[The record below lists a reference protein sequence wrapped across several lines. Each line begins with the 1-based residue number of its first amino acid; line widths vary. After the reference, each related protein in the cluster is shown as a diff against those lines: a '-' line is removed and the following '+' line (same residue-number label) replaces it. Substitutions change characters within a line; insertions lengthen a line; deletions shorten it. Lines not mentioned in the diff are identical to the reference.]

1 VECSPHWY
9 NAKPKGEHALKIGF
23 LVNTTPYTFQNTTTA
38 VSLIKAALKK
48 GHSCDVFLFVD
59 GVVNASGLIKSP
71 GNVNVADE
79 WGELVKQ
86 GVKVSLCGECAHF
99 RGVAKG
105 NLIEGAKVAGTMRL
119 SQIASKADRF
129 ITLGI

>member
-1 VECSPHWY
+1 MQ
-9 NAKPKGEHALKIGF
+9 IGF
-23 LVNTTPYTFQNTTTA
+23 MINTTPYTFQNTTTA
-38 VSLIKAALKK
+38 MSLIKAALRK
-48 GHSCDVFLFVD
+48 GHTCEVFLFVD

-71 GNVNVADE
+71 GNVNVAEE

-86 GVKVSLCGECAHF
+86 GVKVALCGECANF
-99 RGVAKG
+99 RGVGKQT
-105 NLIEGAKVAGTMRL
+105 LIEGAKVAGTMRL